1 MQHSITPGMMYQSS
15 GNRFNLTGRAASD
28 SELSKNLGLRANT
41 DSTDISTAL
50 TNINNRAHARL
61 DFPGSIYIK
70 EQDKHL
76 VSLWNDLRASF
87 NIPDAGVLFPATF
100 QIRRESD
107 LESLR
112 KLNNFLK
119 TLIPLSATEA
129 QEILKTRDRIKSNRL
144 KGPLDDQKAEWS
156 SCLSQAEQAIK
167 GQAAFIT
174 PGELELHKQFSA
186 SPVAKELSIG
196 GKIGKTGL
204 VWIQFDGEWYPC
216 FKETRYTNSQRSI
229 LQRPVPYL
237 ESCCQPDRLPP
248 DQEARKQQ
256 LSILKG
262 AIAAK
267 KTGEEDLFLE
277 ELRRKYPPRG

>member
-1 MQHSITPGMMYQSS
+1 MYPSS
-15 GNRFNLTGRAASD
+15 GNRVNLTGRTAAG
-28 SELSKNLGLRANT
+28 SEIIKQLGLKSNT
-41 DSTDISTAL
+41 ETTDISAAL
-50 TNINNRAHARL
+50 TNLHDRAHARL

-70 EQDKHL
+70 EQDKPL
-76 VSLWNDLRASF
+76 VSMWNEIRQSF
-87 NIPDAGVLFPATF
+87 NIPDAGVLFPSTF

-119 TLIPLSATEA
+119 TLISLSATEA
-129 QEILKTRDRIKSNRL
+129 QEILKTRDRIKNNRL

-174 PGELELHKQFSA
+174 PGELALHKQFSA
-186 SPVAKELSIG
+186 SPVAKELSVG

-216 FKETRYTNSQRSI
+216 FPDTRYTNSKRSI

-237 ESCCQPDRLPP
+237 ASCCEPDRLPKDP
-248 DQEARKQQ
+248 EARKQQ
-256 LSILKG
+256 LVILKG

-267 KTGEEDLFLE
+267 QSGEEQRFLAA
-277 ELRRKYPPRG
+277 LREKYPPRG